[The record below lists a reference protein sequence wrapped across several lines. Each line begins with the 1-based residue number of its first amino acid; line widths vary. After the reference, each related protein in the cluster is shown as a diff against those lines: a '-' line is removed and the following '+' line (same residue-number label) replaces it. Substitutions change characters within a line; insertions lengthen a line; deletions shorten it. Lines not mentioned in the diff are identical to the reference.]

1 MAKSIKKQS
10 TTIPVSDVGE
20 SHSLYIKGRIV
31 NISPMKKA
39 KNNDN
44 QYFERQISDRKCSLR
59 FVGFDT
65 KKRDVMEDY
74 LEKEKPVNI
83 ANCSA

>member
-10 TTIPVSDVGE
+10 TTIPVNDVGE
-20 SHSLYIKGRIV
+20 SHSLYIEGRIV

-44 QYFERQISDRKCSLR
+44 QYFERQISDRKCSHQ
-59 FVGFDT
+59 
-65 KKRDVMEDY
+65 KRDVMEDY